1 MAEGPVKQVH
11 QIVIEFDGEQLRVKH
26 PGDAILCL
34 GMLRLAEHEITA
46 KLEGHGK
53 PENKGGKIVIP
64 NFRMKGGEA

>member
-1 MAEGPVKQVH
+1 MDEGSVKQVH
-11 QIVIEFDGEQLRVKH
+11 QITIEFDGAQLKVKH

-46 KLEGHGK
+46 KLQGHSN

-64 NFRMKGGEA
+64 NFRMKGGPS